1 MNNDSYTG
9 VQKAAILLITLG
21 PEKAATIFK
30 HLKEDEIEELTL
42 EIANTRS
49 VSPQTKE
56 EVLEEFYQVCLAQ
69 QYIAEGGIGYAKE
82 LLEKA
87 LGNDKAQGVIAKLT
101 ASLQVRPFE
110 FIRKTDP
117 AQLLNFIQDEHPQTI
132 AMILSYLAPAQA
144 SQVLGAL
151 PPEKQA
157 DVAKRIATM
166 DRTSP
171 DVIKEVERVLERK
184 LASLVNQDY
193 TIVGG
198 IDAIVG
204 ILNSVDRGT
213 EKHIMESLEIEE
225 PELADEIRKKMF
237 VFEDILLLD
246 DRAIQRVLRD
256 VENADL
262 ELALKNTTEEVQNVI
277 YKNLSK
283 RLAAMIKEDM
293 DFMGPVRMKDVEEA
307 QQKIVAVIRKLE
319 DAGEIVI
326 SRGGGDDGTRIINSN
341 DGVRQKLKEL
351 QQEQAPEQV
360 DVSAEDGQE
369 NAPAGFSQGIQA
381 KTVQIDV
388 EALRREVLEK
398 AAVEADEI
406 TSTAKEDAERIRGE
420 AEEKARTLYEEQ
432 KKLGYEEGAR
442 CREEELNR
450 EHEKA
455 MESLHAQK
463 KQLEEQYHE
472 KMSVMEKD
480 IVDAVIQVFDKVF
493 KIQFEEKRELLLQL
507 VNGALLDIDPGDKIR
522 IHTNRSDEEILK
534 EHLAQMQDI
543 VGKDVAIEFIK
554 DNKLSDGQCKI
565 ETPYGVVD
573 CGVDTQLSALLKD
586 IRSLV

>member
-1 MNNDSYTG
+1 MSN
-9 VQKAAILLITLG
+9 LL
-21 PEKAATIFK
+21 KQCYV
-30 HLKEDEIEELTL
+30 
-42 EIANTRS
+42 
-49 VSPQTKE
+49 VS
-56 EVLEEFYQVCLAQ
+56 
-69 QYIAEGGIGYAKE
+69 
-82 LLEKA
+82 
-87 LGNDKAQGVIAKLT
+87 
-101 ASLQVRPFE
+101 S
-110 FIRKTDP
+110 
-117 AQLLNFIQDEHPQTI
+117 
-132 AMILSYLAPAQA
+132 
-144 SQVLGAL
+144 
-151 PPEKQA
+151 
-157 DVAKRIATM
+157 
-166 DRTSP
+166 
-171 DVIKEVERVLERK
+171 
-184 LASLVNQDY
+184 
-193 TIVGG
+193 
-198 IDAIVG
+198 
-204 ILNSVDRGT
+204 GT
-213 EKHIMESLEIEE
+213 
-225 PELADEIRKKMF
+225 
-237 VFEDILLLD
+237 
-246 DRAIQRVLRD
+246 
-256 VENADL
+256 
-262 ELALKNTTEEVQNVI
+262 
-277 YKNLSK
+277 
-283 RLAAMIKEDM
+283 
-293 DFMGPVRMKDVEEA
+293 
-307 QQKIVAVIRKLE
+307 
-319 DAGEIVI
+319 
-326 SRGGGDDGTRIINSN
+326 GTRIINSN

-388 EALRREVLEK
+388 EALRREALEK

-406 TSTAKEDAERIRGE
+406 TSTAKEDAERIRG
-420 AEEKARTLYEEQ
+420 
-432 KKLGYEEGAR
+432 
-442 CREEELNR
+442 EEELNR

>member
-1 MNNDSYTG
+1 MSN
-9 VQKAAILLITLG
+9 LL
-21 PEKAATIFK
+21 KQCYV
-30 HLKEDEIEELTL
+30 
-42 EIANTRS
+42 
-49 VSPQTKE
+49 VS
-56 EVLEEFYQVCLAQ
+56 
-69 QYIAEGGIGYAKE
+69 
-82 LLEKA
+82 
-87 LGNDKAQGVIAKLT
+87 
-101 ASLQVRPFE
+101 S
-110 FIRKTDP
+110 
-117 AQLLNFIQDEHPQTI
+117 
-132 AMILSYLAPAQA
+132 
-144 SQVLGAL
+144 
-151 PPEKQA
+151 
-157 DVAKRIATM
+157 
-166 DRTSP
+166 
-171 DVIKEVERVLERK
+171 
-184 LASLVNQDY
+184 
-193 TIVGG
+193 
-198 IDAIVG
+198 
-204 ILNSVDRGT
+204 GT
-213 EKHIMESLEIEE
+213 
-225 PELADEIRKKMF
+225 
-237 VFEDILLLD
+237 
-246 DRAIQRVLRD
+246 
-256 VENADL
+256 
-262 ELALKNTTEEVQNVI
+262 
-277 YKNLSK
+277 
-283 RLAAMIKEDM
+283 
-293 DFMGPVRMKDVEEA
+293 
-307 QQKIVAVIRKLE
+307 
-319 DAGEIVI
+319 
-326 SRGGGDDGTRIINSN
+326 GTRIINSN

-388 EALRREVLEK
+388 EALRREALEK

-406 TSTAKEDAERIRGE
+406 TSTAKEDAER
-420 AEEKARTLYEEQ
+420 

-543 VGKDVAIEFIK
+543 VGKDVAIEFVK

>member
-1 MNNDSYTG
+1 MEDRN
-9 VQKAAILLITLG
+9 ILWN
-21 PEKAATIFK
+21 PWKSK
-30 HLKEDEIEELTL
+30 
-42 EIANTRS
+42 
-49 VSPQTKE
+49 
-56 EVLEEFYQVCLAQ
+56 
-69 QYIAEGGIGYAKE
+69 
-82 LLEKA
+82 
-87 LGNDKAQGVIAKLT
+87 
-101 ASLQVRPFE
+101 SL
-110 FIRKTDP
+110 
-117 AQLLNFIQDEHPQTI
+117 
-132 AMILSYLAPAQA
+132 
-144 SQVLGAL
+144 
-151 PPEKQA
+151 
-157 DVAKRIATM
+157 
-166 DRTSP
+166 
-171 DVIKEVERVLERK
+171 
-184 LASLVNQDY
+184 
-193 TIVGG
+193 
-198 IDAIVG
+198 
-204 ILNSVDRGT
+204 
-213 EKHIMESLEIEE
+213 
-225 PELADEIRKKMF
+225 ELADQIRKKMF

-307 QQKIVAVIRKLE
+307 QQKIVAVIRKLKMPE
-319 DAGEIVI
+319 RLAFNVVEAAMI
-326 SRGGGDDGTRIINSN
+326 SSSNLLKQCYVVSSGTGTRIINSN

-388 EALRREVLEK
+388 EALRREALEK

-480 IVDAVIQVFDKVF
+480 IVDAVIQV
-493 KIQFEEKRELLLQL
+493 
-507 VNGALLDIDPGDKIR
+507 AIR
-522 IHTNRSDEEILK
+522 N
-534 EHLAQMQDI
+534 
-543 VGKDVAIEFIK
+543 
-554 DNKLSDGQCKI
+554 
-565 ETPYGVVD
+565 
-573 CGVDTQLSALLKD
+573 
-586 IRSLV
+586 

>member
-1 MNNDSYTG
+1 MSN
-9 VQKAAILLITLG
+9 LL
-21 PEKAATIFK
+21 KQCYV
-30 HLKEDEIEELTL
+30 
-42 EIANTRS
+42 
-49 VSPQTKE
+49 VS
-56 EVLEEFYQVCLAQ
+56 
-69 QYIAEGGIGYAKE
+69 
-82 LLEKA
+82 
-87 LGNDKAQGVIAKLT
+87 
-101 ASLQVRPFE
+101 S
-110 FIRKTDP
+110 
-117 AQLLNFIQDEHPQTI
+117 
-132 AMILSYLAPAQA
+132 
-144 SQVLGAL
+144 
-151 PPEKQA
+151 
-157 DVAKRIATM
+157 
-166 DRTSP
+166 
-171 DVIKEVERVLERK
+171 
-184 LASLVNQDY
+184 
-193 TIVGG
+193 
-198 IDAIVG
+198 
-204 ILNSVDRGT
+204 GT
-213 EKHIMESLEIEE
+213 
-225 PELADEIRKKMF
+225 
-237 VFEDILLLD
+237 
-246 DRAIQRVLRD
+246 
-256 VENADL
+256 
-262 ELALKNTTEEVQNVI
+262 
-277 YKNLSK
+277 
-283 RLAAMIKEDM
+283 
-293 DFMGPVRMKDVEEA
+293 
-307 QQKIVAVIRKLE
+307 
-319 DAGEIVI
+319 
-326 SRGGGDDGTRIINSN
+326 GTRIINSN

-388 EALRREVLEK
+388 EALRREALEK

-534 EHLAQMQDI
+534 EHLQDI
-543 VGKDVAIEFIK
+543 VGKDVAIEFVK

>member
-1 MNNDSYTG
+1 MSN
-9 VQKAAILLITLG
+9 LL
-21 PEKAATIFK
+21 KQCYV
-30 HLKEDEIEELTL
+30 
-42 EIANTRS
+42 
-49 VSPQTKE
+49 VS
-56 EVLEEFYQVCLAQ
+56 
-69 QYIAEGGIGYAKE
+69 
-82 LLEKA
+82 
-87 LGNDKAQGVIAKLT
+87 
-101 ASLQVRPFE
+101 S
-110 FIRKTDP
+110 
-117 AQLLNFIQDEHPQTI
+117 
-132 AMILSYLAPAQA
+132 
-144 SQVLGAL
+144 
-151 PPEKQA
+151 
-157 DVAKRIATM
+157 
-166 DRTSP
+166 
-171 DVIKEVERVLERK
+171 
-184 LASLVNQDY
+184 
-193 TIVGG
+193 
-198 IDAIVG
+198 
-204 ILNSVDRGT
+204 GT
-213 EKHIMESLEIEE
+213 
-225 PELADEIRKKMF
+225 
-237 VFEDILLLD
+237 
-246 DRAIQRVLRD
+246 
-256 VENADL
+256 
-262 ELALKNTTEEVQNVI
+262 
-277 YKNLSK
+277 
-283 RLAAMIKEDM
+283 
-293 DFMGPVRMKDVEEA
+293 
-307 QQKIVAVIRKLE
+307 
-319 DAGEIVI
+319 
-326 SRGGGDDGTRIINSN
+326 GTRIINSN

-381 KTVQIDV
+381 KTLQIDV

-455 MESLHAQK
+455 ME
-463 KQLEEQYHE
+463 EQYHE

-480 IVDAVIQVFDKVF
+480 IVEAVIQVFDKVF

-543 VGKDVAIEFIK
+543 VGKDVAIEFVK

>member
-1 MNNDSYTG
+1 MSN
-9 VQKAAILLITLG
+9 LL
-21 PEKAATIFK
+21 KQCYV
-30 HLKEDEIEELTL
+30 
-42 EIANTRS
+42 
-49 VSPQTKE
+49 VS
-56 EVLEEFYQVCLAQ
+56 
-69 QYIAEGGIGYAKE
+69 
-82 LLEKA
+82 
-87 LGNDKAQGVIAKLT
+87 
-101 ASLQVRPFE
+101 S
-110 FIRKTDP
+110 
-117 AQLLNFIQDEHPQTI
+117 
-132 AMILSYLAPAQA
+132 
-144 SQVLGAL
+144 
-151 PPEKQA
+151 
-157 DVAKRIATM
+157 
-166 DRTSP
+166 
-171 DVIKEVERVLERK
+171 
-184 LASLVNQDY
+184 
-193 TIVGG
+193 
-198 IDAIVG
+198 
-204 ILNSVDRGT
+204 GT
-213 EKHIMESLEIEE
+213 
-225 PELADEIRKKMF
+225 
-237 VFEDILLLD
+237 
-246 DRAIQRVLRD
+246 
-256 VENADL
+256 
-262 ELALKNTTEEVQNVI
+262 
-277 YKNLSK
+277 
-283 RLAAMIKEDM
+283 
-293 DFMGPVRMKDVEEA
+293 
-307 QQKIVAVIRKLE
+307 
-319 DAGEIVI
+319 
-326 SRGGGDDGTRIINSN
+326 GTRIINSN

-388 EALRREVLEK
+388 EALRREALEK

-442 CREEELNR
+442 CREEALNR

-543 VGKDVAIEFIK
+543 VGKDVAIEFVK

>member
-1 MNNDSYTG
+1 MSN
-9 VQKAAILLITLG
+9 LL
-21 PEKAATIFK
+21 KQCYV
-30 HLKEDEIEELTL
+30 
-42 EIANTRS
+42 
-49 VSPQTKE
+49 VS
-56 EVLEEFYQVCLAQ
+56 
-69 QYIAEGGIGYAKE
+69 
-82 LLEKA
+82 
-87 LGNDKAQGVIAKLT
+87 
-101 ASLQVRPFE
+101 S
-110 FIRKTDP
+110 
-117 AQLLNFIQDEHPQTI
+117 
-132 AMILSYLAPAQA
+132 
-144 SQVLGAL
+144 
-151 PPEKQA
+151 
-157 DVAKRIATM
+157 
-166 DRTSP
+166 
-171 DVIKEVERVLERK
+171 
-184 LASLVNQDY
+184 
-193 TIVGG
+193 
-198 IDAIVG
+198 
-204 ILNSVDRGT
+204 GT
-213 EKHIMESLEIEE
+213 
-225 PELADEIRKKMF
+225 
-237 VFEDILLLD
+237 
-246 DRAIQRVLRD
+246 
-256 VENADL
+256 
-262 ELALKNTTEEVQNVI
+262 
-277 YKNLSK
+277 
-283 RLAAMIKEDM
+283 
-293 DFMGPVRMKDVEEA
+293 
-307 QQKIVAVIRKLE
+307 
-319 DAGEIVI
+319 
-326 SRGGGDDGTRIINSN
+326 GTRIINSN
-341 DGVRQKLKEL
+341 AGVRQKLKAL

-507 VNGALLDIDPGDKIR
+507 VNGALLDI
-522 IHTNRSDEEILK
+522 HTNRSDEEILK

-543 VGKDVAIEFIK
+543 VGKDVAIEFVK